1 MDKTPLI
8 SVIIPVHNT
17 AAYLQECVASM
28 LGQSHRTVEVIAVD
42 DASTDSSAA
51 LLRQMASEDGRIRV
65 LSTGNTAQGPSVAR
79 NMGIQAAQGDF
90 FCCLDSDDIYLP
102 DALTELLQALE
113 RHPQA
118 GFATAPLATFATDE
132 QKAEALQKEYP
143 EKEEEVVESRAAS
156 VAMLCQTGGEKGL
169 TVSPCCKLFRSRMKG
184 AVCFDKGRIYED
196 LDLLPRLCAEAGSVV
211 CLRRPLYLY
220 RLHGDSILGRFC
232 ERRLDVLSSAFR
244 LRRAFAA
251 DAELRLAADT
261 RLFAA
266 AFNMLLNLLQPS
278 EKDLAKRY
286 RRRLGIIL
294 RALKGLVAAN
304 PQARRRDR
312 AGALLLLFP
321 GLKLTTLLLRVWP
334 GALNSLLR
342 RR

>member
-132 QKAEALQKEYP
+132 QKAEALQKNTP
-143 EKEEEVVESRAAS
+143 KMRKRWLRVGRQVWQCSARQAAKRASPCRPAAS
-156 VAMLCQTGGEKGL
+156 
-169 TVSPCCKLFRSRMKG
+169 
-184 AVCFDKGRIYED
+184 
-196 LDLLPRLCAEAGSVV
+196 
-211 CLRRPLYLY
+211 
-220 RLHGDSILGRFC
+220 
-232 ERRLDVLSSAFR
+232 SSA
-244 LRRAFAA
+244 AA
-251 DAELRLAADT
+251 
-261 RLFAA
+261 
-266 AFNMLLNLLQPS
+266 
-278 EKDLAKRY
+278 
-286 RRRLGIIL
+286 
-294 RALKGLVAAN
+294 
-304 PQARRRDR
+304 
-312 AGALLLLFP
+312 
-321 GLKLTTLLLRVWP
+321 
-334 GALNSLLR
+334 
-342 RR
+342 